1 MLPRPSEKARWG
13 KDEGCGGGDPLARE
27 QRAEACAAGIR
38 NIKGSP
44 RARAE
49 GFPFLQNKLRGLTLA
64 VLRLAR
70 DGRSVSRPCPY
81 ACRTATATV
90 WRTSMEQRRGKG
102 PGPSPVFCPVP
113 YPAAG
118 SGTGQAEQARQAPP
132 ERLFRRLVTK
142 IFFRARKN
150 FSFSAFSFAGQGP
163 AGICPPWALR
173 QRAAPFFQKNILI
186 LLNKIKDGFS
196 SPLEEGL
203 YFPPGNAYNGLSPCG
218 SSHARPVKPVQ
229 RADFPPAGG
238 QPLFFLPKGLP

>member
-13 KDEGCGGGDPLARE
+13 KDGGCGGG
-27 QRAEACAAGIR
+27 
-38 NIKGSP
+38 GSP
-44 RARAE
+44 HAQAE

-70 DGRSVSRPCPY
+70 DGQAHFHAHVRTPAAPRLPLSGGRP
-81 ACRTATATV
+81 
-90 WRTSMEQRRGKG
+90 WNKDGGRGLA
-102 PGPSPVFCPVP
+102 PSPVFCPVP

-118 SGTGQAEQARQAPP
+118 NGTGQAEQARQAPP

-173 QRAAPFFQKNILI
+173 QRAAPFFLKNILI